1 MSVPAIPSA
10 PETGPCRSI
19 RNAVNS
25 VSEHQSTVNGVIRTD
40 ANGVLQQFARWWRS
54 QSIEERYLA
63 GATDLADLERRMRV
77 LERGS
82 NGPVFVTFNH

>member
-1 MSVPAIPSA
+1 M
-10 PETGPCRSI
+10 
-19 RNAVNS
+19 NS
-25 VSEHQSTVNGVIRTD
+25 VNEHQSTVNAVIRTD

-54 QSIEERYLA
+54 KSIEERYLA